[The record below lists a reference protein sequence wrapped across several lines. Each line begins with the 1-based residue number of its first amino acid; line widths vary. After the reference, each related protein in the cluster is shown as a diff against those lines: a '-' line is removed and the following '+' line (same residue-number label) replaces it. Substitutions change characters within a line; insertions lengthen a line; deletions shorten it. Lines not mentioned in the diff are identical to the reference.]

1 MAQTMLTISGRVAQE
16 PRIRYGKTTG
26 APFCVVSVA
35 VNNDR
40 FDKEQEKWVTL
51 DTTFYELVC
60 FGGLGANVFGS
71 LKVGDPVVA
80 LGRFKVSVWEG
91 ETQRSQTPTLTCE
104 HLGPDL
110 RFGTATLIR
119 GQAGYGQDRVDQEVD
134 FREIAA
140 DREAVATDRPTPQQL
155 THHEASEPEV
165 DGHDGGEHHRADP
178 EVEPSDGPTADED
191 GVVSE
196 EDAEQFYARSA

>member
-16 PRIRYGKTTG
+16 PRIRHGKTTG

-40 FDKEQEKWVTL
+40 FDKEQEKWVNI
-51 DTTFYELVC
+51 DTTFYELIC
-60 FGGLGANVFGS
+60 FGGLGANVVAS

-110 RFGTATLIR
+110 RFGTASLVR

-140 DREAVATDRPTPQQL
+140 EREAAVTNRPTPPQVGE
-155 THHEASEPEV
+155 HEV
-165 DGHDGGEHHRADP
+165 DGREVDDRGVDDRADAHHDGPA
-178 EVEPSDGPTADED
+178 ADED

-196 EDAEQFYARSA
+196 EDAENFYARSA

>member
-1 MAQTMLTISGRVAQE
+1 MAQTMLTINGRVTQE
-16 PRIRYGKTTG
+16 PKIRYGKTTG

-40 FDKEQEKWVTL
+40 FDKEQDRWVNL

-60 FGGLGANVFGS
+60 FGGLGANVAGS

-91 ETQRSQTPTLTCE
+91 ETHRSQTPTITCE

-110 RFGTATLIR
+110 RFGTAVLVR
-119 GQAGYGQDRVDQEVD
+119 GQAGYAQDKVDQEVD
-134 FREIAA
+134 FREIAEERA
-140 DREAVATDRPTPQQL
+140 AAEAGPSATKTV
-155 THHEASEPEV
+155 EV
-165 DGHDGGEHHRADP
+165 DDP
-178 EVEPSDGPTADED
+178 DDGPPANEH
-191 GVVSE
+191 GEVSE
-196 EDAEQFYARSA
+196 EDAEAYYARSA

>member
-1 MAQTMLTISGRVAQE
+1 MAQTMLTISGRVTQE
-16 PRIRYGKTTG
+16 PKIRYGKTTG

-40 FDKEQEKWVTL
+40 FDKEQEKWVNV
-51 DTTFYELVC
+51 DTTFYELIC
-60 FGGLGANVFGS
+60 FGGLGANVFAS

-110 RFGTATLIR
+110 RFGTAALIR

-134 FREIAA
+134 FGEIAA
-140 DREAVATDRPTPQQL
+140 EREAAAADRPATQ
-155 THHEASEPEV
+155 A
-165 DGHDGGEHHRADP
+165 GEHPVDARDVDDHP
-178 EVEPSDGPTADED
+178 DGPAADED

-196 EDAEQFYARSA
+196 EDAETYLARSA

>member
-16 PRIRYGKTTG
+16 PKIRHGKTTG

-40 FDKEQEKWVTL
+40 FDKEQERWVNL

-60 FGGLGANVFGS
+60 FGGLGANVAAS

-80 LGRFKVSVWEG
+80 LGRFKVSSWEG
-91 ETQRSQTPTLTCE
+91 ETQRSQTPTITCE

-110 RFGTATLIR
+110 RFGTAALVR
-119 GQAGYGQDRVDQEVD
+119 GQAGYGQDRVDQDVD
-134 FREIAA
+134 FREITAEREAAASGSSARSPAA
-140 DREAVATDRPTPQQL
+140 DARDL
-155 THHEASEPEV
+155 DASP
-165 DGHDGGEHHRADP
+165 
-178 EVEPSDGPTADED
+178 GPDADED

-196 EDAEQFYARSA
+196 EDAEEFLARSA